1 MSMCVFVKGMEERE
15 RESEKER
22 VTRRDVS
29 VGGGPVCSY
38 AILPGEEEL
47 FGSVYFNT

>member
-1 MSMCVFVKGMEERE
+1 MYVCVCERNGRERE
-15 RESEKER
+15 R
-22 VTRRDVS
+22 VTGRDVS

-38 AILPGEEEL
+38 AILPREEEL

>member
-1 MSMCVFVKGMEERE
+1 MEERKRERE
-15 RESEKER
+15 RERER
-22 VTRRDVS
+22 VTGRDVS

-47 FGSVYFNT
+47 FWSVYFNT